1 MVRRQDFNKK
11 KNYILALLIDIVGYS
26 FIGLTRFF
34 RKGKD
39 LDNPERILVIRLDHI
54 GDVLLSTPSLR
65 ALRKLY
71 PKAQI
76 SCLVGSWAKEVLK
89 RNPNVDEVTTF
100 NPPWLQRGNSKRTS
114 SLKLFRFAL
123 SLRKRNFDLSIDFRP
138 DIRNL
143 FFDYL
148 IGAKRRVGY
157 GFKGGGFF
165 LTDVVPYRDEK
176 HILERNADV
185 LRVLGIDNF
194 AFNLEIHFSNDDEIY
209 VQKLLENYDIH
220 EGDLVIGLNPG
231 AGYSVRN
238 WTNEG
243 FARLADELTKK
254 YGAKI
259 IIIGTN
265 DAQALVGEIISLMRT
280 TPVNITGKTHLK
292 QLIALIARLN
302 LLITVDSAPRHIAN
316 AIGTPVI
323 TLRHGVD
330 SQKLW
335 SSYSNNDHVI
345 ALDLSCSPCGE
356 EICPKGTRDCMTL
369 ITPEEVLRV
378 AKKVTKN
385 E

>member
-1 MVRRQDFNKK
+1 MVRRRDFTKK
-11 KNYILALLIDIVGYS
+11 KNYISALLIDIAGYS
-26 FIGLTRFF
+26 FIGLAKFF
-34 RKGKD
+34 QRRKNIS
-39 LDNPERILVIRLDHI
+39 NPERILIVKMDHI
-54 GDVLLSTPSLR
+54 GDVLLTTPSLR
-65 ALRKLY
+65 ALRRLY

-89 RNPNVDEVTTF
+89 RNPNVDEVIAF
-100 NPPWLQRGNSKRTS
+100 NPPWFQRDNSKPTN
-114 SLKLFRFAL
+114 FPGVVRFAL

-165 LTDVVPYRDEK
+165 LTDVVPYANEK
-176 HILERNADV
+176 HILERNKDV
-185 LRVLGIDNF
+185 LRVLGVGNF
-194 AFNLEIHFSNDDEIY
+194 AFNLEIHFSKEDEIY
-209 VQKLLENYDIH
+209 VQKLLENCDIH

-243 FARLADELTKK
+243 FARLGDELTKK
-254 YGAKI
+254 YGAKT
-259 IIIGTN
+259 IIIGTT
-265 DAQALVGEIISLMRT
+265 DAEVLADEIISLMRT

-316 AIGTPVI
+316 AVGTPVI

-356 EICPKGTRDCMTL
+356 EVCPKGTRDCMTL

-378 AKKVTKN
+378 VKKVTKN